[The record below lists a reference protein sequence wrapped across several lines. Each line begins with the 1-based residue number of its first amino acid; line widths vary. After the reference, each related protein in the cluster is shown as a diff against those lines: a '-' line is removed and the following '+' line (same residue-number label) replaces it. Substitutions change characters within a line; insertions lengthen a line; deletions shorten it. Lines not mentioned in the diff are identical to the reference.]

1 MQTNVLYYGDNLDIL
16 RHDPPY
22 IPPES
27 IDLIYLDPP
36 FNSNAAYNVIFK
48 DESGQRSD
56 AQITAFDDTWHW
68 GPDAERQYLYLTNSA
83 YHGGRVPS
91 TVSDLVGAFHKG
103 IRPSPMLAYLVE
115 MCVRLVELRRVL
127 KPTGSLY
134 LHCDP
139 TASHYLK
146 VLLDAIFGPEHFVNE
161 IIWKRW
167 SSHPDAKRYGSVHDV
182 ILFYGKTSA
191 AKYNRQ
197 FMPYDENYV
206 RTRFKFVDANG
217 RRYAEQTLV
226 SPNPRPNLTYEYTA
240 SNGVTYKPHRN
251 GWSISKELMEQFDRE
266 DRLHFPMKGERLR
279 RKDYL
284 DKLPG
289 VALADVWTDI
299 YGVGG
304 SAKER
309 LGYPTQKPL
318 ALLERIIEA
327 SSNPGDV
334 VLDPFCGCG
343 TAVVAAQSLG
353 RQWIG
358 IDVTYLA
365 IAVMQARLRDS
376 FAIDVQIEGSP
387 TEVEGARKL
396 AQQLPN
402 GREQFELW
410 ALTLVGAMPVGG
422 VQKKGADKGVDGV
435 ITFTGAGGKLETCIV
450 SVKSGHVTRA
460 QVAELKG
467 DMGSQGASMGLFV
480 TLEEPTAP
488 MRLEATEAGFYH
500 SELSGRDY
508 PAVQIITIRDM
519 LEEGRKPNLPLLVLS
534 PYQQAQPI
542 KKAAEQVE
550 LFGSN

>member
-16 RHDPPY
+16 RRDPPY

-27 IDLIYLDPP
+27 VDLIYLDPP

-48 DESGQRSD
+48 DESGRRSD

-68 GPDAERQYLYLTNSA
+68 GAEAEQHYLYLTNSA

-115 MCVRLVELRRVL
+115 MAVRLVELHRVL
-127 KPTGSLY
+127 KPNGSLW

-146 VLLDAIFGPEHFVNE
+146 IVLDAIFGPTNFRSEV
-161 IIWKRW
+161 IWKRTTGH
-167 SSHPDAKRYGSVHDV
+167 S
-182 ILFYGKTSA
+182 
-191 AKYNRQ
+191 
-197 FMPYDENYV
+197 
-206 RTRFKFVDANG
+206 DANRPGAIHDTIFFYVKSGEYTWNKTYQAYDPGYVEAYYRYTDEDG
-217 RRYAEQTLV
+217 RKFM
-226 SPNPRPNLTYEYTA
+226 SDNLTGAGEGPPRNFGARGDLPPPRGRHWMFDQEGIDRAVSEKRIFWTR
-240 SNGVTYKPHRN
+240 NGVP
-251 GWSISKELMEQFDRE
+251 
-266 DRLHFPMKGERLR
+266 RLKQ
-279 RKDYL
+279 YL
-284 DKLPG
+284 DKAAGMPLQ
-289 VALADVWTDI
+289 DVWNDVQ
-299 YGVGG
+299 GLR
-304 SAKER
+304 SWHKEG

-318 ALLERIIEA
+318 ALLERIIAA

-343 TAVVAAQSLG
+343 TAIVAAQSLG

-358 IDVTYLA
+358 IDVTYLS
-365 IAVMQARLRDS
+365 IAVMQARLRDT
-376 FAIDVQIEGSP
+376 FGLVVPIEGSP
-387 TEVEGARKL
+387 TEVEGARQL

-422 VQKKGADKGVDGV
+422 RQKKGADKGVDGV
-435 ITFTGAGGKLETCIV
+435 ITFTGAGGKVETCIV
-450 SVKSGHVTRA
+450 SVKSGHVGRG

-467 DMGSQGASMGLFV
+467 DMGAQGAVMGLFV
-480 TLEEPTAP
+480 TLEEPTGP

-508 PAVQIITIRDM
+508 PAVQIMTIRELLD
-519 LEEGRKPNLPLLVLS
+519 EDRKPNLPLLILPS
-534 PYQQAQPI
+534 YQQAQSI
-542 KKAAEQVE
+542 KKAAEQGE

>member
-1 MQTNVLYYGDNLDIL
+1 MSPVGYLETNVLYCDDNLERL
-16 RHDPPY
+16 AQFPA
-22 IPPES
+22 EC

-36 FNSNAAYNVIFK
+36 FFSN
-48 DESGQRSD
+48 
-56 AQITAFDDTWHW
+56 
-68 GPDAERQYLYLTNSA
+68 RQYEVIWGDEAEVRSFEDRWQ
-83 YHGGRVPS
+83 GGI
-91 TVSDLVGAFHKG
+91 TV
-103 IRPSPMLAYLVE
+103 YVE
-115 MCVRLVELRRVL
+115 WMRERLIELHRILRR
-127 KPTGSLY
+127 TGSLY

-146 VLLDAIFGPEHFVNE
+146 AMADEIFGRENFLNE
-161 IIWKRW
+161 IVWKRTATKG
-167 SSHPDAKRYGSVHDV
+167 DARRKFGSVHDV

-376 FAIDVQIEGSP
+376 FGIEVQIEGSP

-396 AQQLPN
+396 ARQLPN

-410 ALTLVGAMPVGG
+410 ALTLVGAMPAGG
-422 VQKKGADKGVDGV
+422 TQKKGADKGVDGV

-450 SVKSGHVTRA
+450 SVKSGHVTRT

-467 DMGSQGASMGLFV
+467 DIGSQGAAMGLFV
-480 TLEEPTAP
+480 TLEGPTAP
-488 MRLEATEAGFYH
+488 MRLEATEAGYYH
-500 SELSGRDY
+500 SDLSGRDY
-508 PAVQIITIRDM
+508 PAVQIITIREL
-519 LEEGRKPNLPLLVLS
+519 LEEGRKPNLPLLVL
-534 PYQQAQPI
+534 PAYQQAERI
-542 KKAAEQVE
+542 RAKAAEQAE
-550 LFGSN
+550 LFDSN